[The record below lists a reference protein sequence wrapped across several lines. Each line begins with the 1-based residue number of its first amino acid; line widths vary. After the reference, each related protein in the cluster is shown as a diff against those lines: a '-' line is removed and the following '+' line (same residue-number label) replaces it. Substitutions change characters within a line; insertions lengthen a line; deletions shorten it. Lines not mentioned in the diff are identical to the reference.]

1 MLATYYLAG
10 PMRGY
15 EAYNFKAFF
24 AAETELKK
32 MGHVPINPARHDR
45 EMGFNE
51 KQDIAT
57 QAYLRNALAWD
68 LGQVCRSDGV
78 VVLAG
83 WRKSRG
89 ARAEVA
95 TARAL
100 DLPIYIMVRKQGHI
114 ELREATHVA
123 L

>member
-1 MLATYYLAG
+1 MNLYCAG

-15 EAYNFKAFF
+15 LDYNFQAFF
-24 AAETELKK
+24 LAEKAIKDL
-32 MGHVPINPARHDR
+32 GHVPINPARHDR

-51 KQDIAT
+51 HIDIAD
-57 QAYLRNALAWD
+57 QEYIRNALAWD

-83 WRKSRG
+83 WRKSLG

-95 TARAL
+95 TARAIG
-100 DLPIYIMVRKQGHI
+100 LPIYILVRKAGI
-114 ELREATHVA
+114 VELREATHVA